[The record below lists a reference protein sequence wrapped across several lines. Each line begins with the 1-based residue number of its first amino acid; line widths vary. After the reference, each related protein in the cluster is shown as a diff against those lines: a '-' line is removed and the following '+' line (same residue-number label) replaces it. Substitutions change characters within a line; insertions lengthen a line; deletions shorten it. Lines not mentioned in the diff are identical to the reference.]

1 MEQIGVVMD
10 ELGAPEGDDD
20 VPADVAEAL
29 EVPDWADR
37 NRTLFVER
45 IKITDEIAELSAKRR
60 PPAARLAKLRAELE
74 RITAEIVSMNYGL
87 VRSYV
92 AKFTS
97 HTSAEDSADFEAAG
111 VLGLMIA
118 IERYQ
123 PDRGSFAPWAYRPIK
138 RQVLRAVRDA
148 DHPNLNQGD
157 FDRRPEVLRAQTR
170 LTVEGAPAPLDTE
183 IAAEAGVTVEVVRRV
198 VGAPMLQSLATPVGD
213 PDGGG
218 DSSLA
223 DIICDDEDHTEDVL
237 AAMSISAL
245 EASGLTALDA
255 RELFVIVRRFGLD
268 EEPACHLSTIGKQLG
283 LSREAARQIESKALA
298 KLMHPITL
306 RQLIRFND

>member
-1 MEQIGVVMD
+1 MVAD
-10 ELGAPEGDDD
+10 APGDDD
-20 VPADVAEAL
+20 
-29 EVPDWADR
+29 EVEEVSWADQ
-37 NRTLFVER
+37 NRELFTRR
-45 IKITDEIAELSAKRR
+45 IAITDELSELTGADGDPVRIAELRR
-60 PPAARLAKLRAELE
+60 ALRDV
-74 RITAEIVSMNYGL
+74 TDEIVRKNYGL

-92 AKFTS
+92 SRFTS

-118 IERYQ
+118 IERYR
-123 PDRGSFAPWAYRPIK
+123 PEKGSFAPWAYRPIK

-170 LTVEGAPAPLDTE
+170 LTVEGSPPPTDEA
-183 IAAEAGVTVEVVRRV
+183 IAEEAGVTIEVVRRV
-198 VGAPMLQSLATPVGD
+198 IGAPLLQSLSTPVGD
-213 PDGGG
+213 ADG

-223 DIICDDEDHTEDVL
+223 DVVADTDDHVDGVL
-237 AAMSISAL
+237 SQMSVSAL
-245 EASGLTALDA
+245 ESSGLTALDP

-268 EEPACHLSTIGKQLG
+268 GEPPCHLSTIGKQLG

-306 RQLIRFND
+306 RRLIRFND

>member
-1 MEQIGVVMD
+1 MEQVGAAVD
-10 ELGAPEGDDD
+10 ELETPEDEVLDEPTD
-20 VPADVAEAL
+20 V
-29 EVPDWADR
+29 EVVETPDWADR
-37 NRTLFVER
+37 NRALFVER
-45 IKITDEIAELSAKRR
+45 IAITDEIAELETKRR
-60 PPAARLAKLRAELE
+60 PDAARLSKLRGDLE
-74 RITAEIVSMNYGL
+74 RVTAEIVSMNYGL

-118 IERYQ
+118 IERYR
-123 PDRGSFAPWAYRPIK
+123 PEKGSFAPWAYRPIK

-157 FDRRPEVLRAQTR
+157 FDRRPEVLRAQAR
-170 LTVEGAPAPLDTE
+170 LTVEDGPTPTEAE

-198 VGAPMLQSLATPVGD
+198 IAAPTLQSLSTPVGD
-213 PDGGG
+213 SDGGG
-218 DSSLA
+218 ESSLA
-223 DIICDDEDHTEDVL
+223 DVVCDDEDHTEDVL
-237 AAMSISAL
+237 AKMSISAL

-268 EEPACHLSTIGKQLG
+268 DEPPCHLSTIGKQLG

-306 RQLIRFND
+306 RRLIRFND